1 MQIQLGL
8 HTFVMMND
16 FKQEKKLSIT
26 KHFIEEDALLGVA
39 DELFARDFAVAI
51 AVAGV
56 SDLVHDGDYLVHVLL
71 NVRHPGQRVNE
82 SQIFNHS
89 NSADFSSLT
98 ILRMISR
105 YWTLT
110 SQQQHF

>member
-1 MQIQLGL
+1 M
-8 HTFVMMND
+8 
-16 FKQEKKLSIT
+16 
-26 KHFIEEDALLGVA
+26 EEDVLLGVA

-51 AVAGV
+51 AVARV
-56 SDLVHDGDYLVHVLL
+56 SNLLHDRNYLVHVLL
-71 NVRHPGQRVNE
+71 NVRHPGERVND

-98 ILRMISR
+98 ILTMISL